1 MSGETVDGS
10 ARGVHL
16 SASIMCGDLGALRDE
31 VCRLEESGVD
41 SLHVDVMDGNFV
53 PNLTFGPD
61 TVRMLR
67 EATRLP
73 LHVHMMVTQ
82 PERLVAPFA
91 DAGADVYLFH
101 VEAEPF
107 PGRLSNQIVNS
118 GMVPGVAINPF
129 TPVGP
134 AADLAL
140 PYVLVMSVEPGFAGQ
155 KWIATTERR
164 VGELREAV
172 GSASV
177 IGIDGNVNLEHAAG
191 ARDQGATLF
200 VCGTSSLFGRP
211 NYHAAVDEFRT
222 RLMASAGVR

>member
-1 MSGETVDGS
+1 MSEGSADGS

-31 VCRLEESGVD
+31 ARRLETAGVD

-53 PNLTFGPD
+53 PNMTFGPD

-67 EATRLP
+67 AATNLP

-82 PERLVAPFA
+82 PEHFVVPFA
-91 DAGADVYLFH
+91 DAGADVYHFH
-101 VEAEPF
+101 LEADSF
-107 PGRLSNQIVNS
+107 PYRLSQHIVSS
-118 GMVPGVAINPF
+118 GMVPGIVINPF
-129 TPVGP
+129 TPVET

-155 KWIATTERR
+155 KWIPTTERR
-164 VGELREAV
+164 VAALRKRV
-172 GSASV
+172 GLDTV
-177 IGIDGNVNLEHAAG
+177 IGIDGNVNLEHATRALE
-191 ARDQGATLF
+191 QGASLF

-211 NYHAAVDEFRT
+211 DYRVAVDEFRAG
-222 RLMASAGVR
+222 LLASAAAR